1 MPTLLLK
8 FIVDLKD
15 YSLHIDSQ
23 RHGPLF
29 HRWLPDNMRDAIIID
44 TKKANTK
51 LKIWF
56 ERFGFVSGSFITFDK
71 NRQEVNPD
79 MIPLQAVLEAGP
91 LMGLLEIQ
99 ELSEDD
105 LVPLRENKIGEELYV
120 KIGKRVVKDLIYP
133 SIARFI
139 NVLRMNYGQ
148 YWIRELEEWDSRNES
163 LGNYCRNRLNLKY
176 SLDNETSWSDFI
188 PDKPISIIN
197 FESSFIPKK
206 VFYEYLT
213 KKDWQELDNTIQ
225 GDYVPSLGAIILSR
239 TNQFSDYGNFRYAF
253 IEGVNALEIAI
264 SEFFEQKFYGEMSLN
279 EKIEAFKDMNLP
291 AQVIALAS
299 TLDIPIEDIKN
310 AVKAIDTR
318 NKVVHE
324 GKNPVGEYAKIELS
338 GLLNVIKK
346 LLTGPGFKFPKAN
359 PGNLIM
365 SLEEWKKSDGE
376 NPRNV

>member
-15 YSLHIDSQ
+15 YSLPIDSQ
-23 RHGPLF
+23 CHGPLF

-44 TKKANTK
+44 TGKANTK

-56 ERFGFVSGSFITFDK
+56 ERFGFLSGSFITFDK
-71 NRQEVNPD
+71 NRQEVNPE
-79 MIPLQAVLEAGP
+79 MIPLQAVIEAGP

-99 ELSEDD
+99 EVSEVD
-105 LVPLRENKIGEELYV
+105 LVPLRENKIGDELYV
-120 KIGKRVVKDLIYP
+120 KLGKRIVIDLIYP
-133 SIARFI
+133 SIVRFI
-139 NVLRMNYGQ
+139 NLLRINYGQ
-148 YWIRELEEWDSRNES
+148 YWIQELEEWDSRNES

-188 PDKPISIIN
+188 PDKSIIN
-197 FESSFIPKK
+197 LKSLLNPNK

-213 KKDWQELDNTIQ
+213 KKDWQELDNAIQ
-225 GDYVPSLGAIILSR
+225 GKYKPSLGAITLSR
-239 TNQFSDYGNFRYAF
+239 TNQFSDDGNLRYAF

-264 SEFFEQKFYGEMSLN
+264 SEFFEQKLNGEKSLN
-279 EKIEAFKDMNLP
+279 DTIKAFKDLNLR
-291 AQVIALAS
+291 AQVIALGS
-299 TLDIPIEDIKN
+299 TLNMPLEDIKN

-324 GKNPVGEYAKIELS
+324 GKTPVGEYTKNELS
-338 GLLNVIKK
+338 GLSNVIKK

-365 SLEEWKKSDGE
+365 SLEDWNKFA
-376 NPRNV
+376 